1 MIIASR
7 RAAFALAAV
16 RWNLVPTAGGAFRLP
31 RAIGRYAAMDALLT
45 ADPIAGVRAYQL
57 GLVSRLTT
65 SARLNATALQVAEKI
80 ASHAPM
86 AIRLAREIADR
97 AAELT
102 DPESWDLL
110 ESAAREVRHP
120 HDLQEGLAAFWH
132 KRPAQWTGG

>member
-7 RAAFALAAV
+7 RAAFALAEV

-110 ESAAREVRHP
+110 ESAAREVRH
-120 HDLQEGLAAFWH
+120 LQEGLAAFWH

>member
-1 MIIASR
+1 
-7 RAAFALAAV
+7 
-16 RWNLVPTAGGAFRLP
+16 
-31 RAIGRYAAMDALLT
+31 MDALLT

-102 DPESWDLL
+102 DPEFGIFCWTGREGGSSSPRLARGPRGIL
-110 ESAAREVRHP
+110 AQAARAMDGR
-120 HDLQEGLAAFWH
+120 L
-132 KRPAQWTGG
+132 T